1 MKTIRI
7 EDYLLEGEETAYVE
21 VPQEGE
27 RLLRDAVMYCSF
39 IADEFDT
46 ALTPSQMAQLMQRF
60 YGFRSVTHEPSDE
73 LDISMERK
81 LYHVKGRPL
90 PMKAALMASKT
101 LPRDGLRDV
110 IERFASVNE
119 TKD

>member
-7 EDYLLEGEETAYVE
+7 EDYLLEGEDPAYVT
-21 VPQEGE
+21 VPPESE
-27 RLLRDAVMYCSF
+27 RALRDAVAYCSF

-46 ALTPSQMAQLMQRF
+46 AITPRQMAELMQRF
-60 YGFRSVTHEPSDE
+60 YGFKWATQAPSEE

-90 PMKAALMASKT
+90 PMKSVLMASKT
-101 LPRDGLRDV
+101 LARDGLRDAV
-110 IERFASVNE
+110 ERLASINE
-119 TKD
+119 AGE

>member
-1 MKTIRI
+1 MKIIRI
-7 EDYLLEGEETAYVE
+7 EDYLLEGAETAYVE
-21 VPQEGE
+21 VPKDGE
-27 RLLRDAVMYCSF
+27 RLLRDAVAYCSF

-46 ALTPSQMAQLMQRF
+46 ALTPEQMAQLMQRF
-60 YGFRSVTHEPSDE
+60 YGFRSVPHAPSDE

-101 LPRDGLRDV
+101 LPKEGLRV
-110 IERFASVNE
+110 AIERFAAANE
-119 TKD
+119 AEE